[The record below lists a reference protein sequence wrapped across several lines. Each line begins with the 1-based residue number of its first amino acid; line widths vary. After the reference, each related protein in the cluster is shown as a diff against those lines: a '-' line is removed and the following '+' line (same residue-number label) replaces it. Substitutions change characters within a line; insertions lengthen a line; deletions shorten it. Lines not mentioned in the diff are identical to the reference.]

1 MVLWT
6 GSHVLRLHS
15 SFPEVPRWVL
25 GPGKKLDVYIKT
37 RVRVVTGPP
46 RDVSETPES
55 GPLELVHHIAKKVS
69 CTQPSSCLEPPSTLM
84 T

>member
-15 SFPEVPRWVL
+15 SLPEVPRWAL
-25 GPGKKLDVYIKT
+25 GPGKKLDVYV

-55 GPLELVHHIAKKVS
+55 GPL
-69 CTQPSSCLEPPSTLM
+69 
-84 T
+84 